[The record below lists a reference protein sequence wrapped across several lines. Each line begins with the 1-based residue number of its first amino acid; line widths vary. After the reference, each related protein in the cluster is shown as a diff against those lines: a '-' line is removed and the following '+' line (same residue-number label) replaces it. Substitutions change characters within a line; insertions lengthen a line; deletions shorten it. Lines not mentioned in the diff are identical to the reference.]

1 MRRVLLWQVQGCE
14 PGEKGR
20 VKGSK
25 AQPPPLTWSGGG
37 GGVSPG
43 SPESAG
49 LWWTVSV
56 SCPALGRQEGPRRC
70 FLKWLPDG
78 PRYGRNRS
86 GAGQVLGGPCH
97 GGMPRG
103 RRGTQRVGAEG
114 GGLGVGDLHSYQM
127 GSSTHLSSILCSFSE
142 TQGCAPSPIEGQ
154 PHRERKSLRG
164 LPDQS
169 QLYQFLSGVLGN
181 VHAPDK
187 PASGQPR
194 EDSKQMCQGDSPPP
208 ARPALPVTL
217 GRASTSLTQSLTL
230 GWCSFPFRP
239 RSDLEALRSPLCY
252 DHVGQ

>member
-142 TQGCAPSPIEGQ
+142 TQGCAPSPIQGRAIPIE
-154 PHRERKSLRG
+154 RESHCG
-164 LPDQS
+164 GS
-169 QLYQFLSGVLGN
+169 QTRASFISSCPGYLGMYMLLI
-181 VHAPDK
+181 
-187 PASGQPR
+187 SQPR
-194 EDSKQMCQGDSPPP
+194 ASPGKTQSRC
-208 ARPALPVTL
+208 ARGTAPLPLALP
-217 GRASTSLTQSLTL
+217 
-230 GWCSFPFRP
+230 
-239 RSDLEALRSPLCY
+239 SP
-252 DHVGQ
+252 